1 MTILKESRTK
11 CLHILDTFVR
21 VSTNAQATLLLEED
35 CDLSEMS
42 FQIDLEVATILGG

>member
-11 CLHILDTFVR
+11 SLHILYTFVR
-21 VSTNAQATLLLEED
+21 VSTYAQATLLLEGD

>member
-1 MTILKESRTK
+1 MTFLQESRTK
-11 CLHILDTFVR
+11 SLHILYTFVP
-21 VSTNAQATLLLEED
+21 VSTYAQATLLLEEE